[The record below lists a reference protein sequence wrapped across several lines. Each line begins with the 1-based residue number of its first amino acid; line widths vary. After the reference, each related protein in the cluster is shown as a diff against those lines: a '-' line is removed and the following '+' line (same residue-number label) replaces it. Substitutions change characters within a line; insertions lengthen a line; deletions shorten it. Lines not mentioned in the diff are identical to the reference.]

1 MDVREYDV
9 LINEKRVPYLK
20 EIRNTGVDGCGLLLQ
35 SAKDQSDGSL
45 SVSCGATAG
54 RTCMASRVRCKK
66 SFDWNL

>member
-20 EIRNTGVDGCGLLLQ
+20 EIRNTGLTDA
-35 SAKDQSDGSL
+35 AKDQSDGSL
-45 SVSCGATAG
+45 SVSCGAAAG